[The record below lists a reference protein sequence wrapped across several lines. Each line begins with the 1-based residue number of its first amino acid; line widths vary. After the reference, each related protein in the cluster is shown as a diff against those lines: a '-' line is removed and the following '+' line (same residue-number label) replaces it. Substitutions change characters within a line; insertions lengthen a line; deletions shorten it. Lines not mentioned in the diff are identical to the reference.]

1 MLKSNLWHH
10 VLITYVIIG
19 EIAYYILLSTTSTV
33 YERYLIERVFFIH
46 PSGCRITFLVRQRSL
61 SRFDTSLMANY
72 TVKHGLA
79 TRGVAIGA
87 PLKIPIS
94 SAVTSCDTLRCPLH
108 TLANPF
114 ARDDSA
120 NEGRISRCFRNRS
133 LVRS

>member
-10 VLITYVIIG
+10 VFITYVIIDKQHT
-19 EIAYYILLSTTSTV
+19 IHFFQRLNTV
-33 YERYLIERVFFIH
+33 YQRYLIERVFFIH
-46 PSGCRITFLVRQRSL
+46 PSSCRITFLVRQRSL